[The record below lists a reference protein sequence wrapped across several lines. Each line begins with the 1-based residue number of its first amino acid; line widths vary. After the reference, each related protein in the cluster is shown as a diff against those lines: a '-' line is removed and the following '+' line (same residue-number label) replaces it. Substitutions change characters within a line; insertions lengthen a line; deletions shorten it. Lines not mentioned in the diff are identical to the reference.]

1 MRYSINLC
9 DEENEFQQKRKRVVF
24 QAMRKLLGTR
34 GPRTIDELNKRIVLM
49 ELISVPRL

>member
-9 DEENEFQQKRKRVVF
+9 KEENDFRQKRKRAVF

-34 GPRTIDELNKRIVLM
+34 GPRTIEEVNKRTVLI
-49 ELISVPRL
+49 E